1 MKIEIKNY
9 KMKKKIMSKKIIKI
23 ELEVLII
30 LKIKKNINIYQIM
43 MIQKILYQIQL
54 KKKKEK

>member
-1 MKIEIKNY
+1 
-9 KMKKKIMSKKIIKI
+9 MKKKIMSKKIIKI